1 MKTVFLIALLGCAA
15 STVQAAQDPQE
26 LFQRSCGLCHNGQ
39 AAAPRKGDVEA
50 WKPRLAQ
57 GMDTLVKHVTEGFNA
72 MPLRGLC
79 FDCSEEDY
87 RALITLM
94 SAPE

>member
-1 MKTVFLIALLGCAA
+1 MKTIVMLALLVCTTSA
-15 STVQAAQDPQE
+15 VQAAQDPQQ

-50 WKPRLAQ
+50 WKPRLAK

-72 MPLRGLC
+72 MPVRGLC
-79 FDCSEEDY
+79 FDCTQEDY
-87 RALITLM
+87 LALITLM